1 MTSRTTKRLLSELND
16 FANSQQSASS
26 GLISLGPRSDSSLL
40 DWTATIQ
47 GPPDSAYQD
56 RTFVLAIKIPETY
69 PAHPP
74 TISFPEPVFHPNV
87 HLKLT
92 AAPTCPSPPHA
103 LTPSP
108 NSQTGEI
115 CLDVLKTEW
124 SPVWTLTSACLAV
137 QALLAVPEPS
147 SPLNVDAANLLRSG
161 DQVAYSSM
169 ARMYVLF
176 IRGHLFGDHWR
187 EVPSG

>member
-16 FANSQQSASS
+16 FTNSQQSASS
-26 GLISLGPRSDSSLL
+26 GLISLGPRSDSSLF

-56 RTFVLAIKIPETY
+56 RTFELAIKIPETY

-74 TISFPEPVFHPNV
+74 TISFPKPVFHPNV
-87 HLKLT
+87 HLK
-92 AAPTCPSPPHA
+92 
-103 LTPSP
+103 
-108 NSQTGEI
+108 TGEI

-147 SPLNVDAANLLRSG
+147 SPLNVDAANLLRLG
-161 DQVAYSSM
+161 DQVAFSSM
-169 ARMYVLF
+169 AR
-176 IRGHLFGDHWR
+176 IFG
-187 EVPSG
+187 